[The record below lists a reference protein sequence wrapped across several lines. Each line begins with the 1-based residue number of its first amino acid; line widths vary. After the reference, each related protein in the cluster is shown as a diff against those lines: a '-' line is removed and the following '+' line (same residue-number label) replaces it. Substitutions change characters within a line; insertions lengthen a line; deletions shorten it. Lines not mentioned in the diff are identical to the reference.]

1 MSGMRRTPASPPNS
15 VHSMNRRAGK
25 VTRGFPLHSKGE
37 TRSVAAEREAVVDE
51 VVLWLIET
59 YAVEELA
66 VGSDDSGR
74 RVLEVTLRVPEAGID
89 PSSN

>member
-1 MSGMRRTPASPPNS
+1 
-15 VHSMNRRAGK
+15 MNRRVGK
-25 VTRGFPLHSKGE
+25 LKRGFPLHPRGE
-37 TRSVAAEREAVVDE
+37 ARSVAAEREAIVDE
-51 VVLWLIET
+51 VVLWLIES

-74 RVLEVTLRVPEAGID
+74 RVLEVTIRVPEAGID